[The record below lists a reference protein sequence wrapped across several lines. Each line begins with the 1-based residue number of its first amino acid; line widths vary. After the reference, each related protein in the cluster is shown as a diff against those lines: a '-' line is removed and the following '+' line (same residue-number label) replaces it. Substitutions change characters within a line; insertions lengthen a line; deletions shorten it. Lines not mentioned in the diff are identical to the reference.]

1 MNPANRLAQIS
12 FTAGPAA
19 LLAGWFLMRPIHG
32 GLEPGP
38 WWTAAHLA
46 WLAAFAMFGLMTLA
60 MRGLA
65 MRDPSRPVTGGRRV
79 AVESVTVLA
88 LFGVAANLA
97 QLVIDLYTGFA
108 AADGEALR
116 GLLDDVKGYPGV
128 EPVVYG
134 PGAQLFYAA
143 VLAHAVVLAVL
154 RRVTPVSAAVTAGGV
169 VLLAVA
175 TFEAGRNSALVALGM
190 AVLWLGTL
198 LLGRGRPG
206 GAGTA
211 TPAPGS
217 QGQGAT
223 TSRTS
228 TQLLR

>member
-38 WWTAAHLA
+38 WWTAAHLV
-46 WLAAFAMFGLMTLA
+46 WLVAFAMFGLMTLA

-65 MRDPSRPVTGGRRV
+65 GPVTGGRRV
-79 AVESVTVLA
+79 AVEAVTGLA
-88 LFGVAANLA
+88 LFGVGANLF

-134 PGAQLFYAA
+134 AGAQLFYAA
-143 VLAHAVVLAVL
+143 VLAQAIVLAVL
-154 RRVTPVSAAVTAGGV
+154 GRVTPVSAAVTAGGV

-175 TFEAGRNSALVALGM
+175 TFAEGRGSALVALGM
-190 AVLWLGTL
+190 AVIWLGTL

-206 GAGTA
+206 GLDERRRGVR
-211 TPAPGS
+211 G
-217 QGQGAT
+217 GQEAH
-223 TSRTS
+223 
-228 TQLLR
+228 LDHA

>member
-32 GLEPGP
+32 DLEPGL
-38 WWTAAHLA
+38 WWTAAHA
-46 WLAAFAMFGLMTLA
+46 VWLAAFVMFGLMTLA

-65 MRDPSRPVTGGRRV
+65 EPVTGGARV
-79 AVESVTVLA
+79 AVQVVTGLA
-88 LFGVAANLA
+88 LFSVAANLT

-108 AADGEALR
+108 AVDGEALR
-116 GLLDDVKGYPGV
+116 GLLDDVKAYPGV

-134 PGAQLFYAA
+134 PGVQLFYAA
-143 VLAHAVVLAVL
+143 VLAQAIVLAVL

-175 TFEAGRNSALVALGM
+175 TFEEGRGSALVALGM

-198 LLGRGRPG
+198 LLGRGRSG
-206 GAGTA
+206 GLGAA
-211 TPAPGS
+211 APS
-217 QGQGAT
+217 PSPQG
-223 TSRTS
+223 
-228 TQLLR
+228 

>member
-97 QLVIDLYTGFA
+97 QLAIDLYTGFA

-154 RRVTPVSAAVTAGGV
+154 RRVTPVSAAVTAG
-169 VLLAVA
+169 AWCCWRWPRSRR
-175 TFEAGRNSALVALGM
+175 AGTRPWSRWAWRCCGWARCCWAG
-190 AVLWLGTL
+190 AGPPAWARTRRHPAPG
-198 LLGRGRPG
+198 GRARRPRGRPRN
-206 GAGTA
+206 
-211 TPAPGS
+211 S
-217 QGQGAT
+217 
-223 TSRTS
+223 
-228 TQLLR
+228 